1 MATLYSTAERPW
13 QEWSCD
19 LRGEAVSR
27 ACPINETVFTGQHM
41 EIVLGQDQV
50 TALEQDQAHELKTP
64 GEWYALQTHFR
75 HEKQVRDRLLAV
87 GLEPLL
93 PLGKQCRQWSDR
105 KVWMNLPLFAGYC
118 FARLALDNSLAV
130 LRTPGVIRIVG
141 TPKPEPI
148 PAEEIAAIQQ
158 ICSVNRMIES
168 CDYLIEGSWVE
179 VVRGPLTGLRGQL
192 VRRSNH
198 HAIVIRA
205 HLIQQAALVHIE
217 ADEVVSLQ

>member
-1 MATLYSTAERPW
+1 
-13 QEWSCD
+13 
-19 LRGEAVSR
+19 
-27 ACPINETVFTGQHM
+27 M

-64 GEWYALQTHFR
+64 DEWYALQTHFR

-179 VVRGPLTGLRGQL
+179 VVRGPLTGLRGHL